1 MLQST
6 ANQRPIITH
15 ANPKSPVSEAYRTL
29 RTNIQFSAVDEEMNV
44 IMITSAGP
52 GEGKSTTISNLAVV
66 YAQAGKKVLIIDA
79 DLRKPTMHHTFNISN
94 RKGLTNVLTGQLS
107 LDEVITPS
115 GIESLSVLA
124 SGPIPPNPS
133 EILSSKR
140 MENLMEELS
149 RQFDTILIDA
159 PPTLAVTDSQ
169 IIAARCN
176 GVLLVID
183 SGKVKREIA
192 QKAKASLERVNAR
205 ILGVVLNN
213 VNRNSGEVYYYY
225 YYGKKDE

>member
-1 MLQST
+1 
-6 ANQRPIITH
+6 
-15 ANPKSPVSEAYRTL
+15 
-29 RTNIQFSAVDEEMNV
+29 
-44 IMITSAGP
+44 
-52 GEGKSTTISNLAVV
+52 
-66 YAQAGKKVLIIDA
+66 
-79 DLRKPTMHHTFNISN
+79 
-94 RKGLTNVLTGQLS
+94 
-107 LDEVITPS
+107 VITPS

>member
-15 ANPKSPVSEAYRTL
+15 SNPKSPISEAYRTL
-29 RTNIQFSAVDEEMNV
+29 RTNIQFSAIDEDMNI

-66 YAQAGKKVLIIDA
+66 YAQSGKRVLIIDA

-94 RKGLTNVLTGQLS
+94 RKGLTNLLTGQS
-107 LDEVITPS
+107 TIDEVIVSS
-115 GIESLSVLA
+115 GIENLFILA

-140 MENLMEELS
+140 MKNLMEELS
-149 RQFDTILIDA
+149 RNFDTILIDA

-169 IIAARCN
+169 IIAARCK

-213 VNRNSGEVYYYY
+213 VNRSSGEVYYYY